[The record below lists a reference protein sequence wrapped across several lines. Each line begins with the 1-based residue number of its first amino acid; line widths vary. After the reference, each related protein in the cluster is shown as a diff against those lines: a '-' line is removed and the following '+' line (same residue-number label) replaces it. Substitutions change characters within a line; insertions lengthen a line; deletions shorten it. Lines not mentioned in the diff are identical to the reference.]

1 MKKLFTLLLALTF
14 TFNSWADVIISEN
27 FNTTWLPEGWS
38 VIEGPGSSS
47 YSHWFHREN
56 SFATV
61 FVTGDNQDE
70 WLISPEFSL
79 PTEGDIRL
87 TVDMMGS
94 FYRMVTID
102 EGDLY
107 VYASNDNGSTWETI
121 WKEDDQAMVIA
132 SSVSWPYGNNEWFF
146 PSISLND
153 YAGQDIQIAFRYVAP
168 GGDADWW
175 NLDNFVVKS
184 LLADDV
190 VLQKFTFPEYGVIN
204 DVFSFEGEF
213 KNIGSTEVTSFE
225 AVYTVNGIDSDP
237 YIADNINVAYNTT
250 HSFTHDI
257 PFTFTEAEIYELS
270 LRITKVNGLDD
281 PAPDN
286 NILYHDITIATEM
299 LDRKPM
305 FEVFTSSTCSTCPG
319 ANEQIDEI
327 LANNTGNYSLV
338 KYQVYWPGAG
348 DPYYIV
354 DDSIRSEYY
363 NVGGVPDFYS
373 NGVYDNGFSFS
384 QSRFNAVAAE
394 GAFSNLEMFYYF
406 NGTNVTVMLDFT
418 PTINILDAAVH
429 IAIVEKTTYDNVGTN
444 GETEFHNVLM
454 KMLPGPYGTQLTLE
468 PGVAINITEAAN
480 LEDTF
485 IEGFDDLQVIAWIQ
499 DNETSYVLQSE
510 SSDLMVGLSESE
522 RSKNFKVYPNP
533 ATEKV
538 YITAEEDAELFIFN
552 AYGQKL
558 LSQKISMGSNCIDIT
573 SFPPG
578 YYFVQMSNSE
588 THSTEKLIIAGRY

>member
-1 MKKLFTLLLALTF
+1 
-14 TFNSWADVIISEN
+14 VIISEN
-27 FNTTWLPEGWS
+27 FNTTWLPEGWT
-38 VIEGPGSSS
+38 VIDGPGSSY
-47 YSHWFHREN
+47 YSHWFHRDN
-56 SFATV
+56 SYATV

-79 PTEGDIRL
+79 PAAGDLRL
-87 TVDMMGS
+87 SIDMMGS

-102 EGDLY
+102 EGDFY
-107 VYASNDNGSTWETI
+107 VNVSNDNGASWETI
-121 WKEDDQAMVIA
+121 WKEDDEAMVTA
-132 SSVSWPYGNNEWFF
+132 SSVPWPYGSNEWFF

-168 GGDADWW
+168 TGDADWW

-184 LLADDV
+184 LLTDDV
-190 VLQKFTFPEYGVIN
+190 ALQKFEFPEYGVIS
-204 DVFSFEGEF
+204 DAFSFDGEF
-213 KNIGSTEVTSFE
+213 KNLGNNEVTSFE
-225 AVYTVNGIDSDP
+225 VVYSVNGVESDP
-237 YIADNINVAYNTT
+237 YMQDNLSIAHNET

-257 PFTFTEAEIYELS
+257 PFTFMAAEIYDLS
-270 LRITKVNGLDD
+270 LRVTQVNGNDD

-286 NILYHDITIATEM
+286 NILYRDISIATEM

-319 ANEQIDEI
+319 ANEQIDEV
-327 LANNTGNYSLV
+327 LGNNTGNYSLV

-373 NGVYDNGFSFS
+373 NGVYDNGFTFN
-384 QSRFNAVAAE
+384 QTKFNAAAAE

-406 NGTNVTVMLDFT
+406 NGTEVTVMLDFT

-429 IAIVEKTTYDNVGTN
+429 IAIVEKTTYNNVGTN

-454 KMLPGPYGTQLTLE
+454 KMIPGPEGTPLGLE
-468 PGVAINITEAAN
+468 EGVAVNITEAAS

-485 IEGFDDLQVIAWIQ
+485 IEEFDDLQVVVWIQ
-499 DNETSYVLQSE
+499 DNETKYVLQSE
-510 SSDLMVGLSESE
+510 SSDLIVGIPENDE
-522 RSKNFKVYPNP
+522 RATFSFYPNP
-533 ATEKV
+533 ASHAIHIQSG
-538 YITAEEDAELFIFN
+538 YQAELVILDSQGRN
-552 AYGQKL
+552 VLTRQISRGQNTIDISNLKKGLYVIQMISEQMIKSQKL
-558 LSQKISMGSNCIDIT
+558 IVD
-573 SFPPG
+573 
-578 YYFVQMSNSE
+578 
-588 THSTEKLIIAGRY
+588 